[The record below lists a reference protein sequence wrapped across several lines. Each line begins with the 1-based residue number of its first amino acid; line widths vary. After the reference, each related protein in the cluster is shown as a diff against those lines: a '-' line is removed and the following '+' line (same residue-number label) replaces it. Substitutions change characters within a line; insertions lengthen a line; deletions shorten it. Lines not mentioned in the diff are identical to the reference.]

1 MSQPLRYLLVYAAT
15 AFVMLLLDG
24 LWLGVI
30 ARPLYMQGIGHLMA
44 EQPRWAV
51 AVMFYAAY
59 AAGLVVLVVLPQS
72 ATAGLAHT
80 ALYGALFGLFAYGT
94 YDLTNLATLR
104 GWPVGL
110 SLLDMAWGALISALS
125 SVAGKAA
132 WDRLPAL

>member
-24 LWLGVI
+24 LWLGVV

-59 AAGLVVLVVLPQS
+59 AAGLVEI
-72 ATAGLAHT
+72 GRAH
-80 ALYGALFGLFAYGT
+80 
-94 YDLTNLATLR
+94 
-104 GWPVGL
+104 V
-110 SLLDMAWGALISALS
+110 
-125 SVAGKAA
+125 
-132 WDRLPAL
+132 